1 LLTELGHDVIVANPR
16 KLRFIYGNESKND
29 KVDAEALARVGRLEP
44 KLLAP
49 IQHRGRQAQA
59 DLALVRSRDLLVRSR
74 AALIAHVRGTAKST
88 GHRLPRCSAPAFAG
102 KAREHLPHELRA
114 ALAPVLE
121 AIHVLDQRIRAYGRS
136 IEALAESRYPEL
148 RRLTQVHGVGTLT
161 ALCFV
166 LTLEDPDR
174 FPSSRAVGSYLG
186 LRPRQADS
194 GESEP
199 EWRITRTGDALHGRL
214 LVQCAHYML
223 GPFGIDSDLRR
234 KGLELAARGGKAA
247 KKRALIAVARK
258 LAVLLHRLWLS
269 GEAYEPLREARR
281 RERRATSIA

>member
-1 LLTELGHDVIVANPR
+1 MAHPFTIGLDLGDRTSRLCILDPAGEVTEEGRIRPPWRASAS
-16 KLRFIYGNESKND
+16 LRG
-29 KVDAEALARVGRLEP
+29 A
-44 KLLAP
+44 
-49 IQHRGRQAQA
+49 
-59 DLALVRSRDLLVRSR
+59 
-74 AALIAHVRGTAKST
+74 
-88 GHRLPRCSAPAFAG
+88 
-102 KAREHLPHELRA
+102 A
-114 ALAPVLE
+114 ALAGRPRGRHPLRLGKPL
-121 AIHVLDQRIRAYGRS
+121 AHRARPRRDRRQPSQAALHLRQREQERQGGCGGAG
-136 IEALAESRYPEL
+136 P
-148 RRLTQVHGVGTLT
+148 LT

-199 EWRITRTGDALHGRL
+199 EWRITRTGDALLRRL